1 MQGERTSQPVRHD
14 RIREYEAFC
23 ERHSDWAITMVEAL
37 VRRESPTTDKVAVDR
52 CGVALAEYLNDIG
65 AHVTVLPQ
73 DSAGD
78 HLFAE
83 LGDGPTQVLL
93 LGHFDTVWP
102 MGQLEHMPLQRKG
115 HRLFGPGTFDMKGG
129 IAIGVLAARAVLE
142 VGMTQAARVAM
153 LWTSDEETGSA
164 TSQQVILQQGERS
177 KAVLVLE
184 PSGPSGAVKTS
195 RKGCGQFELTVTGV
209 SAHAGIEPDR
219 GASAVHELARQIVS
233 LESLQD
239 VESGVTINVGRVY
252 GGTRPNVVA
261 DKAQAMVDV
270 RVRTVADAD
279 RIERAF
285 AGLTTDDPRT
295 QLQVNGEF
303 RPPLERNAAVRRLY
317 EVAKQVA
324 SDLGRDLT
332 EFSTGGGSDGNLT
345 SARGIPTLDGLGA
358 VGEGAHALHEQIDIS
373 ALPWRAAMLAGLI
386 ARVVE
391 E

>member
-1 MQGERTSQPVRHD
+1 MHD

-23 ERHSDWAITMVEAL
+23 ERHSDWAVTMVEAL
-37 VRRESPTTDKVAVDR
+37 VRRESPTTDKAAVDC
-52 CGVALAEYLNDIG
+52 CGAVLADYLNDIE
-65 AHVTVLPQ
+65 ADVTLLPQ
-73 DSAGD
+73 DSVGD
-78 HLFAE
+78 HLFAA
-83 LGDGPTQVLL
+83 LGGGPTQVLL
-93 LGHFDTVWP
+93 LWHFDTVWP
-102 MGQLEHMPLQRKG
+102 VGQLKRMPLQRKG

-129 IAIGVLAARAVLE
+129 IAIGMLAARAMLE
-142 VGMTQAARVAM
+142 VGMPQAARVAM

-164 TSQQVILQQGERS
+164 ASQQAILQHGERS

-184 PSGPSGAVKTS
+184 PSGPGGAVKTS

-239 VESGVTINVGRVY
+239 VKSGVTINVGRVD

-261 DKAQAMVDV
+261 EKAQAMVDV
-270 RVRTVADAD
+270 RVRTVADAN

-285 AGLTTDDPRT
+285 AGLTTEDPRT
-295 QLQVNGEF
+295 QLQVNGGF

-317 EVAKQVA
+317 EAAKQVA

-358 VGEGAHALHEQIDIS
+358 VGEGAHALHEQVDIS

-386 ARVVE
+386 ARLVE
-391 E
+391 D

>member
-1 MQGERTSQPVRHD
+1 
-14 RIREYEAFC
+14 
-23 ERHSDWAITMVEAL
+23 MVERL
-37 VRRESPTTDKVAVDR
+37 VTRESPTTDKAAVDR
-52 CGVALAEYLNDIG
+52 CGAALAGYLNDIE
-65 AHVTVLPQ
+65 ADVTLLPQ

-83 LGDGPTQVLL
+83 LGDGPNQVLL

-102 MGQLEHMPLQRKG
+102 VGQLKRMPLQQKG

-129 IAIGVLAARAVLE
+129 IAIGMLAARAVLE
-142 VGMTQAARVAM
+142 VGMTPAARVAM

-164 TSQQVILQQGERS
+164 TSQQTILQHGERS

-184 PSGPSGAVKTS
+184 PSGPGGAVKTS

-239 VESGVTINVGRVY
+239 VESGVTINVGRVD

-261 DKAQAMVDV
+261 EKAQAMVDV
-270 RVRTVADAD
+270 RVRTVADAN

-285 AGLTTDDPRT
+285 AALTTEDPRT
-295 QLQVNGEF
+295 QLQVNGGF

-324 SDLGRDLT
+324 SDLGRDLS

-358 VGEGAHALHEQIDIS
+358 VGEGAHALHEQIDIL
-373 ALPWRAAMLAGLI
+373 ALPWRAAMLAGVITRL
-386 ARVVE
+386 VE
-391 E
+391 D